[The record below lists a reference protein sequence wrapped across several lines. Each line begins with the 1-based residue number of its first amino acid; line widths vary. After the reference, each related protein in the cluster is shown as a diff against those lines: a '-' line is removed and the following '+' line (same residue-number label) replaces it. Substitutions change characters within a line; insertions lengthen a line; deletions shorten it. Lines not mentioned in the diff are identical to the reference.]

1 MSGLKLRHVTVIRG
15 NARDGMIRERDMAS
29 LALVLWSGSIEIVA
43 DHDELDKTVVRMT
56 STGHDHAAEGHLREV
71 FRVESWQMR
80 GTSVDLAD
88 RQVRKIVAHLMV
100 LGFGK
105 PDVSSDALAW
115 EPYRVE
121 LGPGRRI
128 VLAANALGR
137 LCAIVRRE
145 LDTMADHNCLGSIGR
160 ESELLTV
167 HPDLAGPDGF
177 AVDFE
182 GWLRMELAVAE
193 DDEVEA

>member
-1 MSGLKLRHVTVIRG
+1 MSTKPHHVTVIRG
-15 NARDGMIRERDMAS
+15 NAWDGMICERDMAS
-29 LALVLWSGSIEIVA
+29 LACVVWSGSIEIMA
-43 DHDELDKTVVRMT
+43 DHDELDGTIVRMT

-71 FRVESWQMR
+71 YRLETWQMR

-88 RQVRKIVAHLMV
+88 RQLRKIVAHLMV

-105 PDVSSDALAW
+105 PDVMSDGLAW

-121 LGPGRRI
+121 LGYGRRI
-128 VLAANALGR
+128 ILASNALGR
-137 LCAIVRRE
+137 LCAIIRRE
-145 LDTMADHNCLGSIGR
+145 LHTMADHNRLGSIGR

-167 HPDLAGPDGF
+167 HPDLAGPEGF

-182 GWLRMELAVAE
+182 GWLRMELAVE
-193 DDEVEA
+193 DDEVEG